1 MRAITRSLILLFI
14 IFISAAAYGNT
25 WELRR
30 DDLHSF
36 RPPIVQGVVTINLEE
51 ESPGFPRY
59 LNELG
64 VKKIRIRFRDPGT
77 EMRKISFVWTGGS
90 QGPDKFAV
98 KVDGV
103 FVGVSQTVESEQRPY
118 AWHRDEFLVR
128 LVPGLEHVI
137 EISSPLAFSSA
148 IEFAGIRTTAPNTKA
163 YQPLCYES
171 IGSLERYEQE
181 LEAKGVVVKSSHVWV
196 FAPIE
201 FAAEAKQL
209 SLFLE
214 RAYSEMKRIYG
225 MDTLFKFSVEHYL
238 KGHNRGWGGISG
250 RGTIG
255 YTTPTLKTFARLKTN
270 DVRGFAGYTEEMSH
284 GFKAYYKCEGT
295 YEALGVAVQEEIV
308 RRLVS
313 PQIADAFWTREHEKW
328 NDTHKA
334 YLAAGRK
341 NPDPKRYPWNV
352 LYTRI
357 LNCLFLKLRN
367 EYGPQMWEDFFS
379 VIRQM
384 DYPLHRAKKTE
395 RMKAYADIFS
405 VLFGRDMQ
413 KEFRDFG
420 IDLDADPPWGWE
432 TYKKNNNQLIQPNSS
447 ANFSSISALAHST
460 WPTRTALTPADFSFS
475 TSARI
480 FIPLS
485 ATSSFLL
492 SISSANRLVVF
503 KSTSIVARLRLL
515 IPRTL

>member
-1 MRAITRSLILLFI
+1 LILLFI
-14 IFISAAAYGNT
+14 ISISATAYGNT

-30 DDLHSF
+30 DDLHGF
-36 RPPIVQGVVTINLEE
+36 RPAIVQGVVTINLEE
-51 ESPGFPRY
+51 KSPGFPRY

-64 VKKIRIRFRDPGT
+64 VKKICIRFRDPST
-77 EMRKISFVWTGGS
+77 EIRKISFVWTGGS

-98 KVDGV
+98 KIDGV
-103 FVGVSQTVESEQRPY
+103 FVGVSQTVETERRPY
-118 AWHRDEFLVR
+118 AWYRDKFLAR
-128 LVPGLEHVI
+128 LASGSEHII
-137 EISSPLAFSSA
+137 EVCSLPEFSSA
-148 IEFAGIRTTAPNTKA
+148 IEFAGIRMTAPNTEA

-171 IGSLERYEQE
+171 IGSLDRYEQE
-181 LEAKGVVVKSSHVWV
+181 LKTRGMVVKSSHMWV
-196 FAPIE
+196 FAPIR

-214 RAYSEMKRIYG
+214 RTYSEMKKIYG
-225 MDTLFKFSVEHYL
+225 MEALFKFSVEHYP

-250 RGTIG
+250 AGTIG
-255 YTTPTLKTFARLKTN
+255 YTTKDLGRFALLKTS

-313 PQIADAFWTREHEKW
+313 KQVADAFWMSEHEKW

-357 LNCLFLKLRN
+357 LNRLFLKLRN

-379 VIRQM
+379 IIRQM

-395 RMKAYADIFS
+395 RMKVYADIFS
-405 VLFGRDMQ
+405 ALFGRDMQ

-420 IDLDADPPWGWE
+420 IDIDADPPWGWE
-432 TYKKNNNQLIQPNSS
+432 TYKK
-447 ANFSSISALAHST
+447 
-460 WPTRTALTPADFSFS
+460 
-475 TSARI
+475 
-480 FIPLS
+480 
-485 ATSSFLL
+485 
-492 SISSANRLVVF
+492 
-503 KSTSIVARLRLL
+503 
-515 IPRTL
+515 

>member
-1 MRAITRSLILLFI
+1 MRAITSSLTLLFI
-14 IFISAAAYGNT
+14 IFISAAAYGST

-36 RPPIVQGVVTINLEE
+36 RPPIVEGVVTTNLEE

-118 AWHRDEFLVR
+118 VWYRDEFLVR
-128 LVPGLEHVI
+128 LVPGSEHVI
-137 EISSPLAFSSA
+137 EICSLPEFSSK
-148 IEFAGIRTTAPNTKA
+148 IEFAGIRMTGPNTEA

-171 IGSLERYEQE
+171 IGPLARYEQE
-181 LEAKGVVVKSSHVWV
+181 LEAKGVLVKSSHMWV

-209 SLFLE
+209 SSFME
-214 RAYSEMKRIYG
+214 KAYSEMKRIYG
-225 MDTLFKFSVEHYL
+225 MDTVFKFSIEHYP
-238 KGHNRGWGGISG
+238 KDPNGHRHKRGWGGISG
-250 RGTIG
+250 ASTIG
-255 YTTPTLKTFARLKTN
+255 YEIEALERFRRLGTS

-284 GFKAYYKCEGT
+284 GFKAYYKCGGT
-295 YEALGVAVQEEIV
+295 YEALGIAVQEEIV
-308 RRLVS
+308 RRLVT
-313 PQIADAFWTREHEKW
+313 PKVADAFWTREHEKW

-367 EYGPQMWEDFFS
+367 EYGPQMWENFFS
-379 VIRQM
+379 IIRQM

-432 TYKKNNNQLIQPNSS
+432 TYKKNNNQ
-447 ANFSSISALAHST
+447 
-460 WPTRTALTPADFSFS
+460 
-475 TSARI
+475 
-480 FIPLS
+480 
-485 ATSSFLL
+485 
-492 SISSANRLVVF
+492 
-503 KSTSIVARLRLL
+503 
-515 IPRTL
+515 